1 MSTRLIQV
9 LTFTNVAPSA
19 TVAQAHQININGI
32 QTKPDLVAA
41 DTGGFTITADATQV
55 SVTNNNPDPTTVHV
69 WLERK
74 HSIPREL
81 GALAN
86 LSPQPFVFAS
96 GGGGGGGGASAVF
109 QWNVGVPWAT
119 VYAAMTALTGPKIC
133 LVEYDPATNGD
144 RTVTNNGG
152 VPQDFNNI
160 LFVGLS
166 GAPSD
171 GTTATLVFDDG
182 IQFAPGPQGVRLASQ
197 DVGWNFGALTAPAF
211 VATSGS
217 TWTTFNMTGGRLDG
231 SNTAGVAAFDGTLW
245 LNLRDVHAGGGNVGR
260 CTDSSDELWLRAGTR
275 VFNPIFIDD
284 GGGNGLAVFADAS
297 CQWSAAGLIANGLF
311 VSPMEVT
318 NYAKGTGTNLYS
330 ISVDGG
336 GNVIATLVP

>member
-9 LTFTNVAPSA
+9 LTFTNVAPAA
-19 TVAQAHQININGI
+19 TVIQAHQINVNG
-32 QTKPDLVAA
+32 TATRPDLVAA
-41 DTGGFTITADATQV
+41 DASGFTITADATQV

-74 HSIPREL
+74 HTTPRQL

-86 LSPQPFVFAS
+86 LSPQPFVFAA
-96 GGGGGGGGASAVF
+96 GGGGGGGSAAVF

-119 VYAAMTALTGPKIC
+119 VYAAMAALTGPKIC

-197 DVGWNFGALTAPAF
+197 DVGWDFSALTSAAF
-211 VATSGS
+211 VATSPT

-231 SNTAGVAAFDGTLW
+231 SATAGVGVFDGTLW
-245 LNLRDVHAGGGNVGR
+245 LLLRDVHAGGGNVGR
-260 CTDSSDELWLRAGTR
+260 CTDGTDELWLRAGTR

-284 GGGNGLAVFADAS
+284 GNGNGLAVFADAS
-297 CQWSAAGLIANGLF
+297 CQWSRAGLIANGLY
-311 VSPMEVT
+311 VSPMEVI
-318 NYAKGTGTNLYS
+318 NYAQGPGGNSLYS